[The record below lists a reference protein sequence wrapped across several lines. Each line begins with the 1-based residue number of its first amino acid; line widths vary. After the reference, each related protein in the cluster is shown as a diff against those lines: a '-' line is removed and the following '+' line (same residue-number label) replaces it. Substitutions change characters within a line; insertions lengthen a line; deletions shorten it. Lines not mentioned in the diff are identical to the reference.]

1 MIIFKCFI
9 YIKRTS
15 LKMNEKYFCSSL
27 CLVHNFNDL
36 IVFMF
41 GCLQESYMTGVIHMT
56 PQFGQILNPHVI
68 PSTKEK
74 RLIACLCK

>member
-9 YIKRTS
+9 YIKRTL
-15 LKMNEKYFCSSL
+15 LKMIENIYVAL
-27 CLVHNFNDL
+27 CVLVHNFNDL